1 MYFYCEQLFEKTCR
15 CCGQINFERQKNA
28 RVSPFFAKYGLQI
41 EVFIGLPKEIGLI
54 GRIQQSNANLQL
66 FAKPILRLFR
76 LFSSPF
82 KQTTFIPY
90 GICRNCEFLAPWA
103 EISND
108 QLLDYYT
115 YYLSSSYKQA
125 RTNMERAYK
134 NTVTAHGSRE
144 DFDMRQEDYNRFISE
159 KLFALAESFDLKK
172 IKMLDFGGG
181 DSGVQPDQSV
191 VDCTVYDVGEKE
203 RKSLAEG
210 EQVFHFVQALHVF
223 EHVGHPLKSFEIL
236 WEKCI
241 SGGLIYVEVPMEHP
255 GLNSSNSLNVP
266 YVCDEHINKFTIK
279 SISKMAATSGGQIE
293 LVIQDSIRTIH
304 RGQTEIIRL
313 LMRKT

>member
-1 MYFYCEQLFEKTCR
+1 VQLLEKTCR
-15 CCGQINFERQKNA
+15 SCGDISFERQKNA

-54 GRIQQSNANLQL
+54 GRIQESDQALRL
-66 FAKPILRLFR
+66 FTKPILWILR

-82 KQTTFIPY
+82 KQTILIPY
-90 GICRNCEFLAPWA
+90 GLCRNCEYLAPWV

-125 RTNMERAYK
+125 RANMEKAYK
-134 NTVTAHGSRE
+134 DTAITHGSRE
-144 DFDMRQEDYNRFISE
+144 DLDMRQEDYNRFISE
-159 KLFALAESFDLKK
+159 RLFELAESFNLKK

-181 DSGVQPDQSV
+181 DSGVQPDKDL
-191 VDCTVYDVGEKE
+191 VDCIVYDVGEKE
-203 RKSLAEG
+203 KKSLSEG
-210 EQVFHFVQALHVF
+210 EPIFHFVQALHVL
-223 EHVGHPLKSFEIL
+223 EHVGHPLKLFETL
-236 WEKCI
+236 WGKCI
-241 SGGLIYVEVPMEHP
+241 SGGLIYIEVPMEHP
-255 GLNSSNSLNVP
+255 GLNASNILNVP

-293 LVIQDSIRTIH
+293 LVMQDSIRTIH
-304 RGQTEIIRL
+304 RGKTEIIRL
-313 LMRKT
+313 LIRKT